1 MGLDYKTIPGGQQ
14 CSDFPNEC
22 CIDFN
27 ECRTANTVIGTNEYF
42 CDTST
47 GTCIDKCSSGYESN
61 CDYNASGVCTTP
73 HLTPLTCISSSKKS
87 ASISGLLQGKCGE
100 GFIDTALGCTPVS
113 IDEFTPV
120 LLKFLIGIAG
130 GAALILMIVGA
141 VMVMTGGSN
150 PEQVQRGKEIFTGA
164 ITGLLFIIFSVVVLQ
179 IIAGD
184 IIKLPGFTK

>member
-14 CSDFPNEC
+14 CLDFPNEC
-22 CIDFN
+22 CINLN
-27 ECRTANTVIGTNEYF
+27 ECRTVNIVVGTNEYF

-61 CDYNASGVCTTP
+61 CDYNASGLCTTP
-73 HLTPLTCISSSKKS
+73 HLTSLTCISSSKKS
-87 ASISGLLQGKCGE
+87 ASISGLLQGKCDE
-100 GFIDTALGCTPVS
+100 ESIDTALGCIPVT
-113 IDEFTPV
+113 IDKFTPA

-150 PEQVQRGKEIFTGA
+150 PEQVQRGKEVFTGA
-164 ITGLLFIIFSVVVLQ
+164 IIGLLFTIFSVVVLQ

-184 IIKLPGFTK
+184 IIQLPGFTK